1 MNKNIINYNKVNELV
16 KNIELT
22 RQWLNEK
29 LSDVSME
36 KIYTVDFEVYADEL
50 EPQMFQILD
59 QNKTLWGHGLNEPLF
74 AIKNLHISSDNTR
87 ICGKNQDTIQIYD
100 EETDVKY
107 IMFFCKDNNEL
118 LQWISNNWGDQ
129 EANITVVGTLGLSYY
144 EGKYDCQVIIKD
156 VEINK
161 TIQN

>member
-1 MNKNIINYNKVNELV
+1 
-16 KNIELT
+16 
-22 RQWLNEK
+22 
-29 LSDVSME
+29 ME
-36 KIYTVDFEVYADEL
+36 KIYTVDFEVDADEL

-59 QNKTLWGHGLNEPLF
+59 QNKTLWGHRLDEPLF
-74 AIKNLHISSDNTR
+74 AIKNLHISSDNAR
-87 ICGKNQDTIQIYD
+87 VCGKNQDTIQIYD
-100 EETDVKY
+100 EETSVKY
-107 IMFFCKDNNEL
+107 VMFFCKDNNEL

-156 VEINK
+156 VEINE